1 MNFLIFEVRRVK
13 KTEYLTIEDE
23 TLADLF
29 RDLGDT
35 YSNLELI
42 DEEKNLDVVVVSN
55 SDWQYLLEQL
65 NDEVKEQ
72 FLEQSETDFLDE

>member
-1 MNFLIFEVRRVK
+1 MK
-13 KTEYLTIEDE
+13 KTEYLTIEDA

-29 RDLGDT
+29 LDLGDK

-42 DEEKNLDVVVVSN
+42 DEEKDLDVVVLSN

-65 NDEVKEQ
+65 DDEVKEQ
-72 FLEQSETDFLDE
+72 FLAQAETDFLDEE

>member
-1 MNFLIFEVRRVK
+1 MK
-13 KTEYLTIEDE
+13 KTEYLTIEDA

-29 RDLGDT
+29 LDLGDK

-42 DEEKNLDVVVVSN
+42 DEEKDLDVVVLSN

-65 NDEVKEQ
+65 DDEVKEQ
-72 FLEQSETDFLDE
+72 FLAQTETDFLDEE

>member
-1 MNFLIFEVRRVK
+1 MK
-13 KTEYLTIEDE
+13 KTEYLTIEDA

-29 RDLGDT
+29 LDLGDK

-42 DEEKNLDVVVVSN
+42 DEEKDLDVVVLSN

-65 NDEVKEQ
+65 DGEVKEQ
-72 FLEQSETDFLDE
+72 FLAQAETDFLDEE